1 MSEKPQAAENAPAEK
16 KGGAPL
22 LPIVGLVLVLNV
34 LMVGKIFMG
43 SGHGK
48 EGGKTEKKV
57 EEVGAK
63 MPLEEFLVN
72 LAGSNEHYLKM
83 TVALGLKKGETEE
96 KMKEEVAPIRD
107 AILGILTTKQTEELA
122 TEAGKDKLKKEL
134 VEKINK
140 ELGGDKVVKVYFLS
154 FATQ

>member
-1 MSEKPQAAENAPAEK
+1 MSEKPQAAEKPPAEK
-16 KGGAPL
+16 KGGVPL

-48 EGGKTEKKV
+48 EGAKV
-57 EEVGAK
+57 ENKEPEVGIK
-63 MPLEEFLVN
+63 LPLEEFLVN

-96 KMKEEVAPIRD
+96 KMKEEVAPMRD
-107 AILGILTTKQTEELA
+107 AILGILTTKQPEELV
-122 TEAGKDKLKKEL
+122 TEAGKDKLKKEM
-134 VEKINK
+134 VEKVNK
-140 ELGGDKVVKVYFLS
+140 ALGGDKVVKIYFLS